1 MLAFWLFF
9 FVFVL
14 GLLLVVC
21 PWRIYAKA
29 EQPGW
34 TAVVP
39 VYSTLVL
46 LKIIG
51 KPWWWLLLLLI
62 PFVNIVFA
70 IWAVNLLSRSFGKS
84 EGFTVG
90 MLLLP
95 FIFMPVLAFDRSV
108 HYQGPA
114 GDPDTAAL
122 RDQLSAIGVEMK

>member
-1 MLAFWLFF
+1 MLATWLFF

-14 GLLLVVC
+14 VLMFVVC
-21 PWRIYAKA
+21 PWRIYTKA

-34 TAVVP
+34 ASLVP
-39 VYSTLVL
+39 VYATLVL
-46 LKIIG
+46 LRIIG
-51 KPWWWLLLLLI
+51 KPWWWLLLMLI
-62 PFVNIVFA
+62 PIVNIVFA
-70 IWAVNLLSRSFGKS
+70 IWATNLLSRSFGKS

-95 FIFMPVLAFDRSV
+95 FVFMPMLAFDRSV

-122 RDQLSAIGVEMK
+122 RDQISAIGSEIN